1 MTPTLNKHDIT
12 LLKWLGRLNKPV
24 YQSDIPRITGL
35 DMKIVT
41 KSIYKLEK
49 INLVKRRP
57 AVHNK
62 RRTYIVTV
70 DTNKVVK
77 TLEEHGETL
86 LTLSEVFKEISDV
99 PCITCPYIFKCYEGG
114 FYDPLYCQ
122 MLSNFIFKGNSRRT
136 K

>member
-1 MTPTLNKHDIT
+1 MTRSLNKHDIV
-12 LLKWLGRLNKPV
+12 LLKWLSRLNKPV

-41 KSIYKLEK
+41 KSLYKLEK
-49 INLVKRRP
+49 INLIKRKP

-70 DTNKVVK
+70 DIEKVSK

-86 LTLSEVFKEISDV
+86 LTLSEVFREISDV

-122 MLSNFIFKGNSRRT
+122 MLSNFIFKGT
-136 K
+136 KQGAK